1 MAKIWTNSN
10 SLAFI
15 RDVTVETGCWGTHV
29 FYAYIYLYLSLCVCL
44 LIQLYYRMVMR
55 HWYNPC
61 IRLCCVGGDWMSH
74 IRTYGLAATQVS
86 FQISRILVGHN
97 YRLVVDYT
105 QNAAVM
111 LPLPWKILG
120 QLKWIIVTN
129 IILQHVDKHL
139 TVYMIGKYKDHAYGK
154 LKYNARIVWY
164 AMS

>member
-10 SLAFI
+10 SLAF
-15 RDVTVETGCWGTHV
+15 TQGCDIWDWLLGNTC
-29 FYAYIYLYLSLCVCL
+29 FLCIYLYLSLCVCL
-44 LIQLYYRMVMR
+44 LIQLYKRMVMR

-111 LPLPWKILG
+111 LPLPGKILG

-139 TVYMIGKYKDHAYGK
+139 TVYIYTYIYIHIWLESIKITHME
-154 LKYNARIVWY
+154 N
-164 AMS
+164 